1 MIDLNIHTAYASL
14 TCKTSDLVETMKFLR
29 RAVPKTPK
37 GKAYQ
42 VEITLKTNEAVFV
55 TIGATKTLYCRAT
68 GPAKVTISFGYL
80 FDIVK
85 NLNKLNTRI
94 DIGKGALM
102 IEGLTV
108 KAETFFFNDDS
119 ILRSINLPINFTPT
133 DVLNIPDRYTQEEI
147 SFNKVEGLIKKAYTD
162 LENDITHV
170 HRRLAKYRFKKEE
183 IEIFLYNKIFSNNFN
198 SNDYEKSN

>member
-55 TIGATKTLYCRAT
+55 TIGATKTLYCRAN

-102 IEGLTV
+102 IEGLTI

-133 DVLNIPDRYTQEEI
+133 DVLTYPRPIYRGRNIIQ
-147 SFNKVEGLIKKAYTD
+147 
-162 LENDITHV
+162 
-170 HRRLAKYRFKKEE
+170 
-183 IEIFLYNKIFSNNFN
+183 
-198 SNDYEKSN
+198 